1 MLYGYDPGMLCLKT
15 VQKGAGLVS
24 LGEVLQV
31 LYFVLICVEQCCTAK
46 FIYLQAAPNVA
57 YAGISVQLGLRWAI
71 CMTAIA
77 LLHLRRWWALPVLTA
92 RWPRRPGPC
101 NIHICVYAITS
112 DLVSQP
118 KNQALEE
125 NQWITDL
132 AVNNVLDNLV
142 GDDGDDWGVG
152 QTGWWLVNPCLVR
165 WGFRW

>member
-1 MLYGYDPGMLCLKT
+1 MCRTMLHGRILLFTCSSNRCYCWH
-15 VQKGAGLVS
+15 
-24 LGEVLQV
+24 
-31 LYFVLICVEQCCTAK
+31 ICTANRITVGNMYDK
-46 FIYLQAAPNVA
+46 YVSYRVPKKPSRSS
-57 YAGISVQLGLRWAI
+57 ISGGDGLYR
-71 CMTAIA
+71 C
-77 LLHLRRWWALPVLTA
+77 
-92 RWPRRPGPC
+92 WPRGGREGRKKKCCGAC
-101 NIHICVYAITS
+101 NIHVCIYAITS
-112 DLVSQP
+112 DMVSQP